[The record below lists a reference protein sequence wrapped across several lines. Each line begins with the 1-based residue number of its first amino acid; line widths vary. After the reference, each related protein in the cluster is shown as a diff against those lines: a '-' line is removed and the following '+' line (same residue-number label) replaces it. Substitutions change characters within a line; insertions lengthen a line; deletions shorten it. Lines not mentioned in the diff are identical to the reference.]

1 MNSEIAQGYKPEFL
15 SLALKEMIGKAVI
28 IIVALCSTCANGICP
43 AQENDTTVVLP
54 YKTVIGSSGL
64 DARKIKT
71 TTRIANK
78 PFWLG
83 AKTLH

>member
-28 IIVALCSTCANGICP
+28 IIVALCSTCANEICP

-54 YKTVIGSSGL
+54 YKTIGSSGSISACGT
-64 DARKIKT
+64 DYYFAY
-71 TTRIANK
+71 
-78 PFWLG
+78 G
-83 AKTLH
+83 